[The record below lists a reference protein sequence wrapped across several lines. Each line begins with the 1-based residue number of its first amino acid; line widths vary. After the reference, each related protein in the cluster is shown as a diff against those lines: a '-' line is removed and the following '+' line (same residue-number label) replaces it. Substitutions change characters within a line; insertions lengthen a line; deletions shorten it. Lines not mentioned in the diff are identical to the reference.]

1 MRVEY
6 LSTQVCCRSRDEA
19 RVLSAAMQKN
29 QARSNEQRRAASLI
43 VLPAQR
49 VDRFVLAS
57 AGHVIRIRRGFVLGG
72 TKFADVIQFISRAGS
87 ACRLCGE
94 LRVIAG
100 CIFLVSV
107 LLGGSRRS
115 I

>member
-1 MRVEY
+1 
-6 LSTQVCCRSRDEA
+6 
-19 RVLSAAMQKN
+19 MQKN

-43 VLPAQR
+43 VLHAR
-49 VDRFVLAS
+49 RADRLLLAS
-57 AGHVIRIRRGFVLGG
+57 AGHVIRIRRSFGLGG

-87 ACRLCGE
+87 VCRLCGE

-100 CIFLVSV
+100 CIFLVAV

>member
-1 MRVEY
+1 MRVKY
-6 LSTQVCCRSRDEA
+6 LSTQICCRTRDEA
-19 RVLSAAMQKN
+19 RVLWAAMQKN

-43 VLPAQR
+43 VLHAR
-49 VDRFVLAS
+49 RADRLLLAS
-57 AGHVIRIRRGFVLGG
+57 AGHVIRIRRSSGLGG

-87 ACRLCGE
+87 VCRLCGE
-94 LRVIAG
+94 LRIIAT
-100 CIFLVSV
+100 CIFLIAV

>member
-6 LSTQVCCRSRDEA
+6 LSTQVCCRPRDET
-19 RVLSAAMQKN
+19 RVLWAAIQKN

-43 VLPAQR
+43 VLHAR
-49 VDRFVLAS
+49 RADRSLLAS
-57 AGHVIRIRRGFVLGG
+57 GGHVIRIRCGFRLGG

-87 ACRLCGE
+87 VCRLCGQ

-100 CIFLVSV
+100 CILLVPI